1 MKQQAF
7 EQQGEARWREFERL
21 VGMLDE
27 RGPIRAL
34 RSGLAGREP
43 LPGEAAAFPQLYR
56 EICRDLSLAVQRCYS
71 PRLVERLNELA
82 LAGHRRLYSRTTAF
96 AAAILAFL
104 LTGFPQRVRA
114 DFRPVLV
121 ATSLM
126 CLPALVLF
134 GCALRYPELVYSVL
148 PAASVNDFEA
158 MYDPANS
165 VLGGGRSASS
175 DLSMF
180 GYYISNNIGI
190 GFRTFGMGILGG
202 VGTVV
207 VLVYNGLIFGVL
219 SAHMITLGYESSFF
233 GFVVSHAA
241 VELTAIII
249 AGAGGL
255 KLGYALVAP
264 GRLARGDALRV
275 AASES
280 VQLVY
285 GVIAMLILA
294 ACIEAFWSAK
304 AIIPIALKVALG
316 SLLAIGTLGYFLLAG
331 RRRGT

>member
-27 RGPIRAL
+27 RGPIRAF
-34 RSGLAGREP
+34 RIGLAGRES
-43 LPGEAAAFPQLYR
+43 LPKEAAAFPQLYR
-56 EICRDLSLAVQRCYS
+56 EVCRDLSLAIQRCYS
-71 PRLVERLNELA
+71 PRLVERLNELV

-96 AAAILAFL
+96 AAAILTFVVS
-104 LTGFPQRVRA
+104 GFPQRVRA
-114 DFRPVLV
+114 DYRPVLI
-121 ATSLM
+121 ATALM
-126 CLPALVLF
+126 CLPALLLF
-134 GCALRYPELVYSVL
+134 GCALRYPELVYSIL
-148 PAASVNDFEA
+148 PPASVNDFES
-158 MYDPANS
+158 MYDPANRL
-165 VLGGGRSASS
+165 VGGGRGASS
-175 DLSMF
+175 DLAMF
-180 GYYISNNIGI
+180 GYYIANNIGI

-207 VLVYNGLIFGVL
+207 VLVYNGLVFGAL
-219 SAHMITLGYESSFF
+219 SAHMMNLGYEPSFF

-255 KLGYALVAP
+255 KLGYALLAP
-264 GRLARGDALRV
+264 GRLSRGDALRV
-275 AASES
+275 AATES

-285 GVIAMLILA
+285 GVIAMLLLA

-304 AIIPIALKVALG
+304 TIVPLAAKLAVG
-316 SLLAIGTLGYFLLAG
+316 SLLAVGTLAYFLLAG
-331 RRRGT
+331 RRRGA